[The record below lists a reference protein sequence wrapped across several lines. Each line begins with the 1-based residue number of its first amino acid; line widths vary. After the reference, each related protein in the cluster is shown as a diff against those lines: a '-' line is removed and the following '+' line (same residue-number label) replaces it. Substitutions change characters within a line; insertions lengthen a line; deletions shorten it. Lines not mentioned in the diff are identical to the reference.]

1 MPEGARMDAAANL
14 KLIQDLYDAYIS
26 GDLQAIMR
34 PFNDQ
39 SVWIELGDTQRAGVF
54 RGATGLLEHAMRNQ
68 ELTDGSLT
76 TEVQE
81 IVGGEKYVVVVER
94 ATAQRKG
101 RALDMLCAT
110 SYQMA
115 NGVVAEMRVLPFD
128 SREWQQFWE

>member
-1 MPEGARMDAAANL
+1 MDAAANR
-14 KLIQDLYDAYIS
+14 KLIQDLYEAYIS
-26 GDLQAIMR
+26 VDLEAILR

-39 SVWIELGDTQRAGVF
+39 SVWIELGDNQRTGVF

-68 ELTDGSLT
+68 ELTDGTLT

-94 ATAQRKG
+94 ATAQRAG

-110 SYQMA
+110 SYQMSD
-115 NGVVAEMRVLPFD
+115 GMVAEMRVLPFD
-128 SREWQQFWE
+128 SQEWQRFWT